1 MKIMQI
7 GTGRWGSNHL
17 RVWNN
22 LRVDLYVAEVSEAA
36 RKKCIE
42 AGVPEDH
49 ITEDY
54 HTFLD
59 IVNAVDIVTPASTH
73 HRIGMEILGKGKDVF
88 MEKPIAETAAE
99 AQELS
104 DMASRN
110 ALLLQ
115 PGHIFRYDPAAD
127 FIRGYISEGH
137 MGGIQSLWGSFCG
150 FKRPRMDGGVVISDA
165 IHFIDFFNCLM
176 GRLPQKVSARC
187 NDILGRGMDDMSWI
201 WMNYGETN
209 ALVEANYFSP
219 EKKRLIT
226 VIGEKATLVCDFASS
241 QDKIKI
247 YRNRHVLDN
256 NTWKT
261 VSGEIIHQEILPAE
275 PLLLELKDFIKCSE
289 TRSIPKAVA
298 QDGADAVKTV
308 EAAMESHRQ
317 GREIAL

>member
-17 RVWNN
+17 RVWKS
-22 LRVDLYVAEVSEAA
+22 LPVDLYVAEVSEAG

-42 AGVPEDH
+42 IGVPEDH

-59 IVNAVDIVTPASTH
+59 IVDSVDVVTPASTH
-73 HRIGMEILGKGKDVF
+73 HQIGMEILGKGKDVF
-88 MEKPIAETAAE
+88 MEKPIAETASE
-99 AQELS
+99 SRELA
-104 DMASRN
+104 DLASRKS
-110 ALLLQ
+110 LILQ

-127 FIRGYISEGH
+127 YIREYINGGH
-137 MGGIQSLWGSFCG
+137 MGSIQSMWGSFCG
-150 FKRPRMDGGVVISDA
+150 FKRPRTDGGVVISDA

-176 GRLPQKVSARC
+176 GRLPQKISARC

-275 PLLLELKDFIKCSE
+275 PLLLELKDFMRCVE
-289 TRSIPKAVA
+289 TRSVPKATA
-298 QDGADAVKTV
+298 MDGADAVKIV
-308 EAAMESHRQ
+308 EAAMESHHQ
-317 GREIAL
+317 GREIVL

>member
-22 LRVDLYVAEVSEAA
+22 LKVDLYVAEVSEAA

-42 AGVPEDH
+42 EGIPEDH
-49 ITEDY
+49 ITDDY
-54 HTFLD
+54 RVFLD
-59 IVNAVDIVTPASTH
+59 KVAAVDVVTPASTH
-73 HRIGMEILGKGKDVF
+73 FRLGQEILGKGKDIF

-110 ALLLQ
+110 ALILQ

-150 FKRPRMDGGVVISDA
+150 FKRPRSDGGVVISDA

-275 PLLLELKDFIKCSE
+275 PLLLELKDFMRCVE

-298 QDGADAVKTV
+298 QDGADAVKIV

-317 GREIAL
+317 GIEITL

>member
-22 LRVDLYVAEVSEAA
+22 LKVDLYVAEVSEAA

-42 AGVPEDH
+42 EGIPEDH
-49 ITEDY
+49 ITDDY
-54 HTFLD
+54 RVFLD
-59 IVNAVDIVTPASTH
+59 KVAAVDVVTPASTH
-73 HRIGMEILGKGKDVF
+73 FRLGQEILEKGKDIF

-99 AQELS
+99 AQELA
-104 DMASRN
+104 DLASRK
-110 ALLLQ
+110 ALILQ

-127 FIRGYISEGH
+127 FIREYIDGGH
-137 MGGIQSLWGSFCG
+137 MGSIQSMWGSFCG
-150 FKRPRMDGGVVISDA
+150 FKRPRSDGGVTVSDA
-165 IHFIDFFNCLM
+165 IHFIDFFNSLM
-176 GRLPQKVSARC
+176 GGLPQKVLARC

-201 WMNYGETN
+201 WMNYGNTS
-209 ALVEANYFSP
+209 AMVEANYFSP

-226 VIGEKATLVCDFASS
+226 IIGEKATVVCDFASS
-241 QDKIKI
+241 QDKIRI
-247 YRNRHVLDN
+247 HRNRHILDN

-261 VSGEIIHQEILPAE
+261 VGGEIINREILPAE
-275 PLLLELKDFIKCSE
+275 PLLLELKDFMRCVE
-289 TRSIPKAVA
+289 TRSVPKATA
-298 QDGADAVKTV
+298 MDGADAVKIV

>member
-17 RVWNN
+17 RVWIS
-22 LRVDLYVAEVSEAA
+22 LPVDLYVAEVSEAG

-73 HRIGMEILGKGKDVF
+73 HRIGMEILGKGKDIF
-88 MEKPIAETAAE
+88 MEKPIAETALE
-99 AQELS
+99 SRELA
-104 DMASRN
+104 DLASRK
-110 ALLLQ
+110 ALVLQ

-127 FIRGYISEGH
+127 FIREYIDGGH
-137 MGGIQSLWGSFCG
+137 MGSIQSMWGSFCG
-150 FKRPRMDGGVVISDA
+150 FKRPRSDGGVTVSDA
-165 IHFIDFFNCLM
+165 IHFIDFFNSLM
-176 GRLPQKVSARC
+176 GGLPKKVLARC
-187 NDILGRGMDDMSWI
+187 NDVLGRGMDDMSWI
-201 WMNYGETN
+201 WMNYGNTS
-209 ALVEANYFSP
+209 AMVEANYFSP

-226 VIGEKATLVCDFASS
+226 IIGEKATVVCDFASS
-241 QDKIKI
+241 QDKIRI
-247 YRNRHVLDN
+247 HRNRHILDN

-261 VSGEIIHQEILPAE
+261 VGGEIINREILPAE
-275 PLLLELKDFIKCSE
+275 PLLLELKDFMRCVE
-289 TRSIPKAVA
+289 TRSVPKATA
-298 QDGADAVKTV
+298 MDGADAVKIV